1 MARVIPEGWRELEA
15 TGAAQRELETLGT
28 LARQL
33 PATYTV
39 YHGVHWTRVD
49 QGHALIGEIDFAVVS
64 PAGAVLLI
72 EQKSGLL
79 DETDRG
85 LAKKYPT
92 GPKNVPFQMARNA
105 EAIRDRLR
113 NACPGLTVYVDALL
127 YCPDYLVRNPG
138 TAGIDPARIV
148 DAKRRDQLAAI
159 IERILPADDP
169 PLAARER
176 VHRFLADV
184 LQLVPEI
191 DALSGAVDVLYTRL
205 SGGLAHWARRI
216 ECDPFRLRVIGTAGS
231 GKTQLAM
238 AAFRESIDNGRR
250 PLYVCYNRPLADHI
264 GHIAPPGGEVLTYH
278 QLAHRASI
286 DQGESV
292 DFRGPGAF
300 ARIEALLDRA
310 APGADQQFDEL
321 IIDEAQDFKVQWVH
335 NLLRFLRP
343 SGRAWLLE
351 DPMQNLYG
359 RATLDLPGWV
369 TLRSATNYRSPR
381 QVRELLNQLLPLE
394 QPIDA
399 GSPLEGPE
407 VDIVTYADTAALL
420 SETARA
426 ITRAYAE
433 GFKPPQI
440 AIVTYRGREHSRLAP
455 FDRLGPHALRAPT
468 GEYDLLGNAVQGSG
482 DILIDSVHR
491 FKGRAAPCVIFT
503 EVDFEH
509 LDEQAIRRI
518 FVGATRATLKLTVVI
533 AEHSARELLKGQDA

>member
-159 IERILPADDP
+159 IERIVPADDP

-205 SGGLAHWARRI
+205 SAGLAHWARRI
-216 ECDPFRLRVIGTAGS
+216 DCDPFRLRVIGTAGS

-238 AAFRESIDNGRR
+238 AAFRESIDNGHR

-286 DQGESV
+286 EHGESV

-359 RATLDLPGWV
+359 RAALDLPGWV

-381 QVRELLNQLLPLE
+381 QVRELLNQFLPLE

-426 ITRAYAE
+426 VTRAYAE

-533 AEHSARELLKGQDA
+533 AEHSARELLKGQDT